1 MSDISKIDRDNFI
14 IPSFGRRRD
23 RGLSNFQKK
32 NLEELSKIFGI
43 DLPDEKINPIDF
55 FKNNFRDL
63 IVEIGFGHGE
73 HLITNAERNQ
83 NYGFI
88 GCEPFENGVA
98 DALAGLYEKNLSNV
112 KIFKGDARYLLEKF
126 EDNSVMRFYVLF
138 PDPWT
143 KNKHHKRRLLNEK
156 FLKFLKLKIK
166 KDGNLII
173 ATDCIEYM
181 QEIVQIIEKISE
193 WKIYQSDLEWL
204 EKTPSCFIST
214 KYQQKAL
221 SQGKKCYYLRLY

>member
-1 MSDISKIDRDNFI
+1 MSDTSKVDKDNFI

-23 RGLSNFQKK
+23 RGLSNLQKK
-32 NLEELSKIFGI
+32 NLEELSKIFAI
-43 DLPDEKINPIDF
+43 DLPDEKINPRSF
-55 FKNNFRDL
+55 FKNNFGDVV
-63 IVEIGFGHGE
+63 VEIGFGHGE
-73 HLITNAERNQ
+73 HLIANAERNP

-98 DALAGLYEKNLSNV
+98 DTLAGLQEKHLKNV

-126 EDNSVMRFYVLF
+126 EDNSVTRFYVLF